1 MKVQLWSASGRPVDP
16 AHKEIIKESMNS
28 KMDEIEK
35 EKGKI
40 CYDTAKE
47 FQEILV
53 PYHEEL
59 MKKYPISTEI
69 DLPANEAEFKAL
81 CEKYDTAIAFC
92 IEENKVV
99 AYCMDSPE
107 I

>member
-1 MKVQLWSASGRPVDP
+1 MRVQLWSASGRPVNP
-16 AHKEIIKESMNS
+16 AHKNIVKESMNH
-28 KMDEIEK
+28 KLDELEK

-47 FQEILV
+47 FQDILV

-59 MKKYPISTEI
+59 MKKYPISTDI
-69 DLPANEAEFKAL
+69 DLPTSEEEFKAL
-81 CEKYDTAIAFC
+81 CEKFGSAVAFC
-92 IEENKVV
+92 IEDGKIV
-99 AYCMDSPE
+99 AYVMDDPN